1 MAKKRI
7 LVVNTFPIKGALTGG
22 QKREEA
28 IVKTYKK
35 AFDTVQY
42 VGVFFDEHY
51 KEYDPTDIA
60 IPPELVETM
69 RQSPHTGDI
78 VCGKAI
84 YNNPTIKRKMTTLLK
99 RINPDIVQIEQ
110 VFPYFGMKPLL
121 AELGMSPKIVFSSHN
136 VEAPH
141 KREILESVGM
151 TKEEIDPVVE
161 EIDEVEKD
169 LTRIS
174 DLVIACTESDRKYYE
189 KNGAKK
195 TVVARNG
202 MAAIKT
208 TDEALSKWRK
218 FFAERGIN
226 KTAVFIGSAHPPN
239 WVGFES
245 MVGTGLGFIP
255 FDARIL
261 LVGGISDYF
270 EQNFHEEYNPYHL
283 TFWQRAIP
291 CNRPDNDNL
300 AAIIRLADVIILPM
314 TEGGGSNLKT
324 AEAVLS
330 GRPVV
335 GTSHAFRSFDE
346 LKKLPNVYIAD
357 SPDAFRKA
365 IVTAMNEPIKPRS
378 AAEKKLADSVL
389 WENCLADAVKEVG
402 KL

>member
-7 LVVNTFPIKGALTGG
+7 LVVNTFPIKNALTGG

-28 IVKTYKK
+28 IVHTYKK

-42 VGVFFDEHY
+42 VGVFFNEHY
-51 KEYDPTDIA
+51 KEYDPADIP

-84 YNNPTIKRKMTTLLK
+84 YDNPTVKRKMTALLK
-99 RINPDIVQIEQ
+99 RLKPDIVQIEQ

-121 AELGMSPKIVFSSHN
+121 AELGMNPKIVFSSHN

-151 TKEEIDPVVE
+151 DKKEVDPIVKEID
-161 EIDEVEKD
+161 DVEKD
-169 LTRIS
+169 LTRVS
-174 DLVIACTESDRKYYE
+174 ELVIACTESDRQYYAKY
-189 KNGAKK
+189 GAKK
-195 TVVARNG
+195 SIVARNG
-202 MAAIKT
+202 MAPIKT
-208 TDEALSKWRK
+208 TQEALSKWRK
-218 FFAERGIN
+218 YFAEHSIN
-226 KTAVFIGSAHPPN
+226 KKAVFIGSAHPPN
-239 WVGFES
+239 WVGFEQ
-245 MVGTGLGFIP
+245 MVGTGVGFMP
-255 FDARIL
+255 FDSRIL

-283 TFWQRAIP
+283 TFWQRVIP

-300 AAIIRLADVIILPM
+300 AAIIKLADVIILPM

-346 LKKLPNVYIAD
+346 LKDLPNVYIAD
-357 SPDAFRKA
+357 TPDAFRDA
-365 IVTAMNEPIKPRS
+365 IVRAMRGPIKPRNAS
-378 AAEKKLADSVL
+378 ERKLADSVL
-389 WENCLADAVKEVG
+389 WENCLAGAVKEVG